1 MEETV
6 IVLFENNELTVQT
19 SQLISK
25 GALKL
30 IEYDNSEKVII
41 EKEIL
46 NTDFIRTRVN
56 LFPGKYKLQ
65 IITPSSIITKNISID
80 R

>member
-30 IEYDNSEKVII
+30 IAYDNSEKVII